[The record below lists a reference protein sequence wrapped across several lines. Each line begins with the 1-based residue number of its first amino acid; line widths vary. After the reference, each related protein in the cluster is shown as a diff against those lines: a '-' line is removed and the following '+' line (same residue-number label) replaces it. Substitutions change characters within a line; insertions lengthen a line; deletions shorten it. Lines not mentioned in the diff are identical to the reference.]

1 MASIIPETVNAA
13 KKIVMGSQ
21 GDKFADLAK
30 DTIEPTNKTKLTSDW
45 GVKQENT
52 DHWLSITNDKHTG
65 PALLE
70 DSFGR
75 EKVSSTYTTP
85 GCLQQLTYG

>member
-1 MASIIPETVNAA
+1 MASIIPETINAA
-13 KKIVMGSQ
+13 KQIVMGSQ

-30 DTIEPTNKTKLTSDW
+30 NTIEPTNKTKLTSDW
-45 GVKQENT
+45 GVKQNNT

-70 DSFGR
+70 DTFGR
-75 EKVSSTYTTP
+75 EKVSTPFDNVTYT
-85 GCLQQLTYG
+85 C